1 MRRTVLLALPLGLC
15 LAMPAAAQHW
25 NDSGPGR
32 DLLSSTV
39 VDFDSFRQRAPAAQ
53 PSFSSTTPGAVP
65 QAQARAPIPILD
77 WVPPPPVPAEA
88 TPRRRTGSAPVRRAR
103 APAPPSIQDPVVR
116 EPRAAAAPVS
126 TGSPSGGSDVERS
139 LAERERELDRL
150 RRILEDDRLRYQQR
164 SQPQLQ

>member
-1 MRRTVLLALPLGLC
+1 MRRTVLLALPLGLS

-39 VDFDSFRQRAPAAQ
+39 TDFDNFRQRSPAAQ

-88 TPRRRTGSAPVRRAR
+88 SHRRRTGSAPVRRAR
-103 APAPPSIQDPVVR
+103 APAPPSMQDPVVR

-126 TGSPSGGSDVERS
+126 TGGSDIERS
-139 LAERERELDRL
+139 LSERERELDRL
-150 RRILEDDRLRYQQR
+150 RRILEDDRLRYQGR

>member
-1 MRRTVLLALPLGLC
+1 MRRTSLLALLPLGLT

-39 VDFDSFRQRAPAAQ
+39 GEFDSFRQRAPAAQ
-53 PSFSSTTPGAVP
+53 PSFSPAGAGVAA
-65 QAQARAPIPILD
+65 QTQARAPIPILD
-77 WVPPPPVPAEA
+77 WVPPPPVPAA
-88 TPRRRTGSAPVRRAR
+88 TTPRRRTSSAPVRRA
-103 APAPPSIQDPVVR
+103 PAPPAMQDPVVR
-116 EPRAAAAPVS
+116 DTRPVS
-126 TGSPSGGSDVERS
+126 APLPTGGSDVERS

-164 SQPQLQ
+164 SQPQLR